1 VTAAR
6 IAPVVDLTL
15 AGSRA
20 SQFRR
25 DFIIATSRPD
35 ELRLVLEYSAN
46 SIKDPPTA
54 EDSFVTRRRAQHA
67 GRRGMRRPLR

>member
-25 DFIIATSRPD
+25 DFTIATSRPD
-35 ELRLVLEYSAN
+35 EFRLVLEYSAH
-46 SIKDPPTA
+46 SI
-54 EDSFVTRRRAQHA
+54 
-67 GRRGMRRPLR
+67 